1 MDLTDIA
8 ENEAKAAEA
17 ELKEL
22 HKNSM
27 TFSRN
32 ILQVVNYLWQRLTLK
47 MDTCGLSNTFEVIC
61 NG

>member
-22 HKNSM
+22 HKKFNDFFEKHSP
-27 TFSRN
+27 SRE
-32 ILQVVNYLWQRLTLK
+32 
-47 MDTCGLSNTFEVIC
+47 LSLAKTHIE
-61 NG
+61 NGYM